1 METVDLYCVDQGPF
15 EAGTAEPPL
24 VLIHGSDASARDWEY
39 VIPAFAQRRRV
50 IAPSLRG
57 HGRSP
62 CGRGYTVPEMA
73 ADVWALLDRLG
84 VERFDLVGHSMGGA
98 VAQQMAVDG
107 PERVCRAV
115 FANTLPS
122 FVTDTRAKRML
133 YWSRAVLM
141 LLLGPQRLTRALAR
155 WAFPDDAAAA
165 LRARVIDHGGAAHN
179 RCVYLRSVH
188 ALRRWQVTDRL
199 GEIRCPVLVI
209 MSEHDY
215 FSVAEGERFA
225 AALPVAVFTLMVSG
239 YHQLPLQFPAR
250 FVGNVLRFFAAH
262 PLPPQGG

>member
-15 EAGTAEPPL
+15 EPDALEPPL

-50 IAPSLRG
+50 IVPSLRG
-57 HGRSP
+57 HGHSP
-62 CGRGYTVPEMA
+62 SGNGYTVAEMA
-73 ADVWALLDRLG
+73 ADVWVLLDRLD
-84 VERFDLVGHSMGGA
+84 VRRFDLIGHSMGGA

-107 PERVCRAV
+107 GARVCRAV

-122 FVTDTRAKRML
+122 FVTDTPAKRML
-133 YWSRAVLM
+133 YWSRAALM

-155 WAFPDDAAAA
+155 RAFPGDAAAA

-179 RCVYLRSVH
+179 RFVYLRSVH
-188 ALRRWQVTDRL
+188 ALRHWQVVDRL
-199 GEIRCPVLVI
+199 GEIRCPALVI

-215 FSVAEGERFA
+215 FPVAEGERFA
-225 AALPVAVFTLMVSG
+225 SLLPQAEFKWMPDG
-239 YHQLPLQFPAR
+239 RHPLPLQFPER
-250 FVGNVLRFFAAH
+250 FIAEVLRFFAAH
-262 PLPPQGG
+262 RVVAAD